1 MVTFSFWGALDLLA
15 GGDLYTLF
23 DGLAYNTCG
32 YFASCAV
39 FFRTPRTVSLDFVS
53 GNIVILGKQ
62 NSLFPSGPVTKCLL
76 LNDYFPQLAIME
88 EATKLRESA
97 TDVAEAM
104 AEIEGYMQRI
114 KDIAVE
120 VSFCPFISY
129 LAPIRKIMPDRS
141 VG

>member
-1 MVTFSFWGALDLLA
+1 
-15 GGDLYTLF
+15 
-23 DGLAYNTCG
+23 
-32 YFASCAV
+32 
-39 FFRTPRTVSLDFVS
+39 
-53 GNIVILGKQ
+53 
-62 NSLFPSGPVTKCLL
+62 
-76 LNDYFPQLAIME
+76 ME

-129 LAPIRKIMPDRS
+129 LARIRKVMPDRS

>member
-1 MVTFSFWGALDLLA
+1 
-15 GGDLYTLF
+15 
-23 DGLAYNTCG
+23 
-32 YFASCAV
+32 
-39 FFRTPRTVSLDFVS
+39 
-53 GNIVILGKQ
+53 
-62 NSLFPSGPVTKCLL
+62 
-76 LNDYFPQLAIME
+76 ME

-120 VSFCPFISY
+120 VSVCPFISY
-129 LAPIRKIMPDRS
+129 LARIRKVMPDGS